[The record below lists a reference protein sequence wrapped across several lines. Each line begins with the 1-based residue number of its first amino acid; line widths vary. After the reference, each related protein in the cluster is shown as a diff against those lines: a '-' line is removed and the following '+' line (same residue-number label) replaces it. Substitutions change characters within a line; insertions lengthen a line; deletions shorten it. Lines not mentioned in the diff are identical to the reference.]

1 MQGRMRGTSR
11 PAASRQGVLWK
22 ALCPIRYDS
31 PNVFRILVT
40 LSFVLARST
49 LGMFPGSL
57 CSGAFFLCLN
67 RKVKLSTQSWDGS
80 FADRLQVFRSHY
92 LVPKK
97 NAPKLLERIT
107 SKKPSKREPQT
118 AATTERHIPRRSAVC
133 KITSRAVC
141 AEQYR
146 RFNKLHF

>member
-11 PAASRQGVLWK
+11 LAASLWK

-67 RKVKLSTQSWDGS
+67 RKVKFSTQSWDGS

-107 SKKPSKREPQT
+107 SKKSSKWEPQT